1 MTNAH
6 HNHENSTKST
16 GKLGIVSLINLV
28 GFVIELAGGLLFGSI
43 SLLSDAFHMLFDAT
57 AYSMAFFSAY
67 MSERMEGNS
76 SWSYGFHRL
85 ETLSAFFNGALL
97 IPMAAYIVWESYRRF
112 LAPVEIG
119 IIPTIAIGGGGLVVN
134 LFSIY
139 FLQGGEM
146 SLNEKGAFYHLLGDT
161 GGSMGVIIS
170 AGIIHFTGFKAVDPI
185 AAVLIAGTIVWSSI
199 KVLGGSTSILLHRSP
214 VDSDRLRVEIE
225 ELPNVGEV
233 RDFRVWNICSR
244 ITVATLHVCDNASSL
259 NESAITRGKIRNL
272 LREEGVDHATI
283 EMEGSEENACQHSIQ
298 H

>member
-1 MTNAH
+1 MTNEH
-6 HNHENSTKST
+6 HSHENFRKST
-16 GKLGIVSLINLV
+16 GKLGAVSVINLV

-57 AYSMAFFSAY
+57 AYSMAFTSAY

-119 IIPTIAIGGGGLVVN
+119 IIPTIAIGGGGLAVN
-134 LFSIY
+134 MLSIY
-139 FLQGGEM
+139 FLRGGKM

-161 GGSMGVIIS
+161 GGSMAVIIS

-185 AAVLIAGTIVWSSI
+185 AAVLIAGTIAWSSI

-214 VDSDRLRVEIE
+214 VDSDRLRSEIE

-233 RDFRVWNICSR
+233 RDLRVWNICSQ
-244 ITVATLHVCDNASSL
+244 ITVATLHVCDNSSSL
-259 NESAITRGKIRNL
+259 EKSATTRGKIREL
-272 LREEGVDHATI
+272 LRARGVDHVTI
-283 EMEGSEENACQHSIQ
+283 EMEGSEENACQHSIE